1 MDQINKKC
9 EFFLKEEAKRLEG
22 NRKKLTVPVEM
33 KLNTNRTRP
42 NRLRDP
48 KLN

>member
-1 MDQINKKC
+1 MPI
-9 EFFLKEEAKRLEG
+9 
-22 NRKKLTVPVEM
+22 EM

-48 KLN
+48 KLNQSHEIPNKLDFFINRVA